1 MATLLKKLFTTLLLG
16 ATLCS
21 VQAQSNDLRQTASTQ
36 TASGMPAANAG
47 NLPTN
52 PGLAPRMNEGA
63 SEPAGLRQAR
73 ELNLASNVFGAN
85 LFSGKF
91 AMQSPGRFN
100 PEYTLMIGD
109 QVQVRLWGGVEHAGI
124 VEVDAQGNIFLPH
137 VGPVKVAG
145 VMNKDL
151 QKVGEAAVAKVF
163 RANVFSYIS
172 LAAPQ
177 PVRVFV
183 GGFVQRPGLYNG
195 TSMDSLLSYLDQA
208 GGIDL
213 ERGSFLSVQVK
224 RGDRVR
230 ATVDLYDFLLE
241 GRIPLVQLAEGDV
254 IFVQPRQSTIKIGG
268 LVANANRFEFSQ
280 STRTVA
286 DLMRMAKPKPEATHV
301 RVVRNTGEMT
311 STEYYPLSQAPE
323 ITLQNGDGLEFTAD
337 KRPGTITVRVEGEHL
352 GAQEYVLPYGSRF
365 GELITNVKFYASSDA
380 ENIQLFRASVRE
392 RQKQMLGAA
401 LKSLETTVLTA
412 RSATNEESRLR
423 KDEAEL
429 MLQWVER
436 AKKVEP
442 SGQVIVAQASQRDEL
457 LLENGDVIRV
467 PKKDGLVLVSGEVIF
482 PNAIAFE
489 AGLGTQDYIKRAG
502 GYSQSADTSRV
513 IVAHRDGS
521 FEEIE
526 GEPSWFGLGGDKA
539 GMRPGDEI
547 LVLPK
552 VKTKSIEV
560 ARGITQ
566 IIYQIA
572 IAAKVAVGL

>member
-1 MATLLKKLFTTLLLG
+1 MASLLKRLLVTLLLG
-16 ATLCS
+16 ATFCS
-21 VQAQSNDLRQTASTQ
+21 VQAQSDDSRQQASISATGI
-36 TASGMPAANAG
+36 SPAAG
-47 NLPTN
+47 NGETPVNLRSVQRPD
-52 PGLAPRMNEGA
+52 GANE
-63 SEPAGLRQAR
+63 SAGLRQVR
-73 ELNLASNVFGAN
+73 ESNLASNVFGAN

-100 PEYTLMIGD
+100 PDYTLMVGD
-109 QVQVRLWGGVEHAGI
+109 QVQIRLWGGFDYAGI

-137 VGPVKVAG
+137 VGPVKLAG

-163 RANVFSYIS
+163 RANVFSYVS
-172 LAAPQ
+172 LATPQ

-230 ATVDLYDFLLE
+230 ATVDLYDFLMD

-254 IFVQPRQSTIKIGG
+254 IFVQPRQSTIKVGG
-268 LVANANRFEFSQ
+268 LVANANRFEFSDA
-280 STRTVA
+280 TRTVA

-301 RVVRNTGEMT
+301 RVVRNTGETT
-311 STEYYPLSQAPE
+311 STEYYPLSSASQIKLE
-323 ITLQNGDGLEFTAD
+323 NGDGLEFTAD
-337 KRPGTITVRVEGEHL
+337 KRMGTITVRVEGEHL
-352 GAQEYVLPYGSRF
+352 SAQEYVLPYGARL
-365 GELITNVKFYASSDA
+365 GELMGKVTYYASSDA
-380 ENIQLFRASVRE
+380 ENLQLYRASVRD

-442 SGQVIVAQASQRDEL
+442 SGQVIIAQASQRDDL

-489 AGLGTQDYIKRAG
+489 KGLATQDYIKRAG

-526 GEPSWFGLGGDKA
+526 GEPSWFGRGGQT

>member
-1 MATLLKKLFTTLLLG
+1 MASILKKLFVTLLLG
-16 ATLCS
+16 ATLS
-21 VQAQSNDLRQTASTQ
+21 TVQAQSNELRQSGSAQ
-36 TASGMPAANAG
+36 ASGVPSVANGSEIQANAR
-47 NLPTN
+47 PVSR
-52 PGLAPRMNEGA
+52 PNEGA
-63 SEPAGLRQAR
+63 SEPAGRRQAR

-91 AMQSPGRFN
+91 TMQSPGRFN

-109 QVQVRLWGGVEHAGI
+109 QVQVRLWGGFEHSGI

-163 RANVFSYIS
+163 RANVFSYVS

-208 GGIDL
+208 GGIDP

-230 ATVDLYDFLLE
+230 ATVDLYNFLLE

-254 IFVQPRQSTIKIGG
+254 IFVQPRQSTIKVGG
-268 LVANANRFEFSQ
+268 LVANANRFEFSE

-286 DLMRMAKPKPEATHV
+286 DLMRMAKPKPEVTHV

-311 STEYYPLSQAPE
+311 STEYYPLSRAHE
-323 ITLQNGDGLEFTAD
+323 ITLHNGDGLEFTAD
-337 KRPGTITVRVEGEHL
+337 KRPGTITVRIEGEHL
-352 GAQEYVLPYGSRF
+352 GAQEYVLPYGVKL
-365 GELITNVKFYASSDA
+365 GELMKDVRFYASSDA
-380 ENIQLFRASVRE
+380 ENIQLFRTSVRE
-392 RQKQMLGAA
+392 RQKLMLNAA
-401 LKSLETTVLTA
+401 LKSLETSVLTA

-467 PKKDGLVLVSGEVIF
+467 PKKDGLVLVSGEVVF

-489 AGLGTQDYIKRAG
+489 QGLSTQDYIKRAG